1 MPLFGS
7 SSNDNKL
14 EKRNR
19 ATELEGTGYGAG
31 TGVGR
36 THENYPANDTGALG
50 GGMGT
55 GMGGGAGTMGGG
67 GMMGEPGMGE
77 PGMGA
82 NPATIGGRHHV
93 PQGTHH
99 AGMRHDGMMA
109 DEYGG
114 GGGAGTGTTGIPPA
128 TNIGGQ
134 NQPHSGGGGSAMTG
148 KIEHAVGSLVGSK
161 SLKAKG
167 IQKEQEAR
175 GLKIQS
181 QELAEAEKLEHEAG
195 LRRERAV
202 AHGAHP
208 DNRHV
213 GGLGNAGNDG
223 TGTYN

>member
-7 SSNDNKL
+7 SANDNKL
-14 EKRNR
+14 EKHNHNR
-19 ATELEGTGYGAG
+19 ATELGGTGYGAG

-36 THENYPANDTGALG
+36 THEAYPATGA
-50 GGMGT
+50 GMG
-55 GMGGGAGTMGGG
+55 AG
-67 GMMGEPGMGE
+67 MGEPGMGE
-77 PGMGA
+77 PGM

-93 PQGTHH
+93 PAGTH
-99 AGMRHDGMMA
+99 AGLHNDGMMG
-109 DEYGG
+109 DQY
-114 GGGAGTGTTGIPPA
+114 GAGTGAGTGAGGAIPPA
-128 TNIGGQ
+128 NAINST
-134 NQPHSGGGGSAMTG
+134 NQPHSGGGAMTG

-175 GLKIQS
+175 AMKVQS

-213 GGLGNAGNDG
+213 GGMGPGGAGGLGGAGAGDVG
-223 TGTYN
+223 GPGVYN